1 MKTIFHSQILIFFKT
16 RNIGIIICVLLVT
29 NNLFSQPTTQRVEGI
44 ITDQNRTP
52 LIGAS
57 IVLLKTDPVLG
68 GITNESGDFEILHVP
83 HGNYQMEVS
92 YVGYDK
98 KIIENVDVSF
108 NKFTRVEVALE
119 QNVDLQTVVVKP
131 TYPIKSRPNSLQVLT
146 IEETNRY
153 PATFYDPARLA
164 TAHAGV
170 LGSNDQANN
179 LIIRGNSPNSMN
191 WYLEGAE
198 IVNPNHLS
206 NAGTMS
212 DRITTSGGGVN
223 ILSAQLMKKADFY
236 TSAFPTS
243 YGNAL
248 AGIMDVDIRKGKYD
262 RHHQT
267 AQIGLLGIDISA
279 EGPAAKDNDDAYL
292 INYRYSTIGLL
303 SNLGVDLEDEEISFQ
318 DLAFNLVLPSRSIG
332 TIAVFGMGGISK
344 NIFETKRDTSLW
356 EFQKD
361 RTDVVYENKM
371 GAVGLTHNWDMES
384 GHQLKTTFVIS
395 GLDTD
400 RTGTLLND
408 DFQEIFSDKDQVIE
422 NKLSVHSM
430 YAHRLDVSQTLT
442 AGLRYTSIGTE
453 FLYTI
458 SNFTQNL
465 GDHKRTLWQ
474 PYVNYQKQFGDKLEL
489 NAGLHF
495 LNYSFADVNLFEP
508 RLFAKYNLN
517 EKSNVNFAYGLH
529 STLQQPQIYFTSASP
544 LYTNEELTPTRA
556 HHLVLGYHRF
566 LNSFT
571 ILGMETY
578 YQQLFDVPVDGL
590 DGTSFSA
597 LNMMEG
603 YVLNQLENEGTGKNY
618 GVELSLKRFLT
629 NDLFYLFNVSLYESK
644 YKGSDGIERDTRFN
658 GNYIINATFGKE
670 FFKLKS
676 RKEETKRR
684 VLGFNIRGL
693 YAGGLRETPIDEV
706 ISSQTGLTVYDDNNA
721 FSQNQRDYFKIDL
734 RFYRTI
740 VSQNMRSTI
749 AIDLQNA
756 TNQKN
761 IAFNYFDVLQG
772 VVVTKYQLGI
782 IPNISYKIEL

>member
-1 MKTIFHSQILIFFKT
+1 MA
-16 RNIGIIICVLLVT
+16 
-29 NNLFSQPTTQRVEGI
+29 QPTSQRVEGT
-44 ITDQNRTP
+44 ITDENGTP
-52 LIGAS
+52 LIGADIL
-57 IVLLKTDPVLG
+57 IVDTNPLLGST
-68 GITNESGDFEILHVP
+68 TNESGDFEILNVP
-83 HGNYQMEVS
+83 YGMYEIEVS
-92 YVGYDK
+92 YVGYVK
-98 KIIENVDVSF
+98 KRIKDIDVNF
-108 NKFTRVEVALE
+108 NKITRIELALKR
-119 QNVDLQTVVVKP
+119 NIDLEAVIVKP
-131 TYPIKSRPNSLQVLT
+131 TYPIKSRPNSLQILT
-146 IEETNRY
+146 IEETLRY

-164 TAHAGV
+164 TAHPGI
-170 LGSNDQANN
+170 LSSNDQANN

-223 ILSAQLMKKADFY
+223 ILSAQLMKKAEFY
-236 TSAFPTS
+236 TSAFPTA

-279 EGPAAKDNDDAYL
+279 EGPVAKDNDDAYL

-303 SNLGVDLEDEEISFQ
+303 SNLGVDLGDEEISFQ

-332 TIAVFGMGGISK
+332 TIALFGMGGISK

-361 RTDVVYENKM
+361 QSDIRYENKM
-371 GAVGLTHNWDMES
+371 GAVGLTHNWDIEN
-384 GHQLKTTFVIS
+384 GRQLKTTFVIS
-395 GLDTD
+395 GLDAD
-400 RTGTLLND
+400 RIGTLLDD
-408 DFQEIFSDKDQVIE
+408 DFQEVFSDIDKITE
-422 NKLSVHSM
+422 NKWSFHSM
-430 YAHRLDVSQTLT
+430 YAHRFSQQYTLDT
-442 AGLRYTSIGTE
+442 GLRFTSIGTE

-465 GDHKRTLWQ
+465 GDHRRNLWQ
-474 PYVNYQKQFGDKLEL
+474 PYVNFKTRFSDKLEL

-495 LNYSFADVNLFEP
+495 LNYSFANVNLLEP
-508 RLFAKYNLN
+508 RLFARYNLN
-517 EKSNVNFAYGLH
+517 DKSNINFAYGLH

-571 ILGMETY
+571 SFSMEGY
-578 YQQLFDVPVDGL
+578 YQQLFDVPVDQL
-590 DGTSFSA
+590 AATSFSA

-603 YVLNQLENEGTGKNY
+603 NVLNKLVNQGTGKNY

-629 NDLFYLFNVSLYESK
+629 NDLFYLFNISLYESK

-658 GNYIINATFGKE
+658 GNYILNATIGKE
-670 FFKLKS
+670 FLKLKS

-684 VLGFNIRGL
+684 VIGFNIRGL

-706 ISSQTGLTVYDDNNA
+706 ISSQIGTTVYDDNNA
-721 FSQNQRDYFKIDL
+721 FSQNQRDYFKIDI

-740 VSQNMRSTI
+740 VGQNMRSTI
-749 AIDLQNA
+749 AIDVQNA

-761 IAFNYFDVLQG
+761 IAFNYFDAFQG
-772 VVVTKYQLGI
+772 VVVKKYQLGI

>member
-1 MKTIFHSQILIFFKT
+1 MHLNFYQVIPIFLFPKSIGIFF
-16 RNIGIIICVLLVT
+16 CF
-29 NNLFSQPTTQRVEGI
+29 LFCSTILTAQPTSQRVEGT
-44 ITDQNRTP
+44 ITDENGTP

-57 IVLLKTDPVLG
+57 VLILATDPILG
-68 GITNESGDFEILHVP
+68 STTDESGDFEILNVP
-83 HGNYQMEVS
+83 HGMYEVEVS
-92 YVGYDK
+92 FVGYIK
-98 KIIENVDVSF
+98 EKLINVDVNF
-108 NKFTRVEVALE
+108 NKFTRIEVALE
-119 QNVDLQTVVVKP
+119 RNVDLEAVVVKP
-131 TYPIKSRPNSLQVLT
+131 TYPTKLRSTSLQVLT
-146 IEETNRY
+146 IEETIRY

-164 TAHAGV
+164 TAHPGI
-170 LGSNDQANN
+170 LSSNDQANN

-236 TSAFPTS
+236 TSAFPTA

-267 AQIGLLGIDISA
+267 AQIGLLGIDIAA

-292 INYRYSTIGLL
+292 INYRYATIGLL
-303 SNLGVDLEDEEISFQ
+303 SDLGVDLGDEEISFQ

-332 TIAVFGMGGISK
+332 TISLFGMGGISK
-344 NIFETKRDTSLW
+344 NIFETKRDTSQW
-356 EFQKD
+356 EFEKD
-361 RTDVVYENKM
+361 RSDIRYENKM
-371 GAVGLTHNWDMES
+371 GAIGLTHNWDMEK

-395 GLDTD
+395 GLDAD

-408 DFQEIFSDKDQVIE
+408 DFQEIFSDKDQIIE
-422 NKLSVHSM
+422 NKWSFHSR
-430 YAHRLDVSQTLT
+430 YAHQLGQQQTLT
-442 AGLRYTSIGTE
+442 AGLRFTAIETE

-458 SNFTQNL
+458 SNFTQNF
-465 GDHKRTLWQ
+465 GDHQRNLWQ
-474 PYVNYQKQFGDKLEL
+474 PYINYKTRIRNKLEL

-495 LNYSFADVNLFEP
+495 LNYAFADVNLFEP
-508 RLFAKYNLN
+508 RFFAKYNLN
-517 EKSNVNFAYGLH
+517 DKSNFSLAYGLH
-529 STLQQPQIYFTSASP
+529 SMLQQPQIYFTSASP
-544 LYTNEELTPTRA
+544 IYTNEELTPTRA
-556 HHLVLGYHRF
+556 HHFVLGYYRF

-571 ILGMETY
+571 SISMEGY
-578 YQQLFDVPVDGL
+578 HQELFDVPVDQV
-590 DGTSFSA
+590 DATSFSA

-603 YVLNQLENEGTGKNY
+603 YVLNQLENSGTGKNY

-658 GNYIINATFGKE
+658 GNYIINATIGKE
-670 FFKLKS
+670 FLKLKS

-693 YAGGLRETPIDEV
+693 YAGGFRETPIDEV
-706 ISSQTGLTVYDDNNA
+706 ISSQTGTTVYDDNNA
-721 FSQNQRDYFKIDL
+721 FSQNQRDYFKIDF

-761 IAFNYFDVLQG
+761 IAFNYFDALQG
-772 VVVTKYQLGI
+772 VVVKKYQLGI